1 MSSDLPQE
9 KLIVGLIFFG
19 LGLMLSGHYL
29 FGILPIVAGVY
40 FYLKNRAAYAE
51 LEQRVTSQ
59 LGGAKSSAPADTRLN
74 AVRETKKPEAAAA
87 ATTNAP
93 VDNWYYERAGAAI
106 GPFKESDI
114 RALMQQGEIQSITL
128 IYNPIF
134 GEEWRKLENT
144 HFASLTTRRPQ

>member
-29 FGILPIVAGVY
+29 FGILPIAAGAY
-40 FYLKNRAAYAE
+40 FYVKNRAAYAE
-51 LEQRVTSQ
+51 FEQRVTS
-59 LGGAKSSAPADTRLN
+59 LLGAKASSPSGVRTN
-74 AVRETKKPEAAAA
+74 AVREPKKVEPAVAEK
-87 ATTNAP
+87 TNAP

-114 RALMQQGEIQSITL
+114 RALLQQGEIQSITL
-128 IYNPIF
+128 IYNPVF